1 MDQKDELI
9 LRFLE
14 KNANLSSR
22 AIAENIGLPISTVH
36 RRIRKLEK
44 EKIIKGY
51 RAIIEYE
58 KTKRLIGAYV
68 FINLSEVYPDNNHV
82 PKSKIIKT
90 LQRNKEVQELAD
102 VQGAHFDLILK
113 CRFTSLKALSNF
125 IETLRQQEGIE
136 EIFSSIITDEI
147 V

>member
-1 MDQKDELI
+1 MDKKDELI

-14 KNANLSSR
+14 KNAKLSSR

-44 EKIIKGY
+44 QKIIKGY

-58 KTKRLIGAYV
+58 KTKRPIGAYIFV
-68 FINLSEVYPDNNHV
+68 NLSERYPDNDHV
-82 PKSKIIKT
+82 PKSKIIQT

-102 VQGAHFDLILK
+102 VQGANFDLILK

-136 EIFSSIITDEI
+136 EIFSSIITDEL

>member
-14 KNANLSSR
+14 KNARLSSR

-58 KTKRLIGAYV
+58 KTKRPIGAYV
-68 FINLSEVYPDNNHV
+68 FINLSELYPDKDHV
-82 PKSKIIKT
+82 PKSKIIAT

-102 VQGAHFDLILK
+102 VQGANFDLILK

-136 EIFSSIITDEI
+136 EIFSSIITDEL